1 MQCSFT
7 YIPVS
12 CPSTSA
18 MLDPYMHGVFD
29 IPNRTM
35 NAIDYCIQMKLVPDA
50 SVFPWQLTLYLALY
64 VQVACLIWLA
74 SSVTRAEPP
83 WFRSM
88 WGQPR
93 IKRL

>member
-18 MLDPYMHGVFD
+18 MLDTYMHGDFD

-35 NAIDYCIQMKLVPDA
+35 NTIDYCIQMKLVAGLCTPMA
-50 SVFPWQLTLYLALY
+50 T
-64 VQVACLIWLA
+64 C
-74 SSVTRAEPP
+74 
-83 WFRSM
+83 
-88 WGQPR
+88 
-93 IKRL
+93 RL